1 MRISDWSSDVC
12 SSDLELA
19 RRLAHE
25 ASHDALTGRPNRGG
39 AIVGLRQALA
49 RATRA
54 GAGVAVLAVEL
65 DGLKLVNG
73 THGHEAGNEVLRTS
87 ADRLRSLI
95 REGDLVARTGSAD
108 FVVVLEGLSETGA
121 VHDLA
126 RRAVGTEEHQSET

>member
-25 ASHDALTGRPNRGG
+25 ASHDALTGLPNRGG

-73 THGHEAGNEVLRTS
+73 THRPEAGNEVLRTS
-87 ADRLRSLI
+87 PDRPRSLI
-95 REGDLVARTGSAD
+95 REGHLVARTGPPHS
-108 FVVVLEGLSETGA
+108 VLRFGGLSEPGP
-121 VHDLA
+121 LP
-126 RRAVGTEEHQSET
+126 